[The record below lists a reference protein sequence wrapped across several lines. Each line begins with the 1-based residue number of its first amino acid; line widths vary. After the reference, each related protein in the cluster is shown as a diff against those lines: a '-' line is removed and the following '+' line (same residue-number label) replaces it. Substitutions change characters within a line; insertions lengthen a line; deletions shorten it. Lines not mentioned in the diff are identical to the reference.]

1 VHRPSTSSSLIISYG
16 TNVAVA
22 VLSLVNVLVVARA
35 LGPSGRG
42 DVALLTTI
50 SFLTANAALL
60 GVNEANANI
69 AGANEETRPALA
81 SNSVVLAV
89 LFGAAAAGIIGGLRI
104 VFPGIGGDVRPLL
117 FAIALAFLP
126 VLVLQ
131 MYLDYLVQ
139 AEYGF
144 VVSNLAWL
152 LAPLTSVVA
161 NAALALAGALT
172 VGRAFG
178 NWLVGQT
185 LGTIV
190 LAAFVLFRSA
200 GFGRPDARLAR
211 GALGF
216 GLRTHLG
223 RTMMLGN
230 YRLDQWLLGAI
241 AGSRELG
248 LYSVAVAW
256 SEALFF
262 LPTVLGRVQ
271 RPDLVRASP
280 AEAARQA
287 VVGFRFATLVTAV
300 LAAAL
305 VVLAPVLCVDVFG
318 ERFHGS
324 ISQLRI
330 LVLGAFGMTALKLLV
345 NAMTARNLPLRGA
358 LGIGFAFAATVALDL
373 VLIPSHGGLG
383 AAIASTLAYSSGG
396 IAVAILF
403 VRAFRLSPAELVPRR
418 GDVRWLWQ
426 KARTVRA
433 TPPPAEPER
442 TLT

>member
-1 VHRPSTSSSLIISYG
+1 MRRPSAVSSLVITYG

-60 GVNEANANI
+60 GVNEANSNI
-69 AGANEETRPALA
+69 AGADEDARPALA
-81 SNSVVLAV
+81 TNSVVLAL
-89 LFGAAAAGIIGGLRI
+89 LFGVAAAGIIGGLI
-104 VFPGIGGDVRPLL
+104 VIFPGIGGDLRPFLL
-117 FAIALAFLP
+117 GLALAFLP

-131 MYLDYLVQ
+131 TYLDYLVQ

-152 LAPLTSVVA
+152 LAPVTNVVA
-161 NAALALAGALT
+161 NSALALAGQLT

-178 NWLVGQT
+178 TWLVGQT
-185 LGTIV
+185 LWTLL
-190 LAAFVLFRSA
+190 LAAFVSFRSA

-211 GALGF
+211 ASLGF

-256 SEALFF
+256 SEGLFF

-280 AEAARQA
+280 DEAVRQA
-287 VVGFRFATLVTAV
+287 AVGFRFATVVTAV

-305 VVLAPVLCVDVFG
+305 AVLAPVLCVDVFG
-318 ERFHGS
+318 DHFHGS
-324 ISQLRI
+324 VSQLRI
-330 LVLGAFGMTALKLLV
+330 LVIGAFGMTALKLFV
-345 NAMTARNLPLRGA
+345 NAMTARNLPLRGS
-358 LGIGFAFAATVALDL
+358 LGVAFAFAATIVLDL
-373 VLIPSHGGLG
+373 ILIPSHGGMG
-383 AAIASTLAYSSGG
+383 AAIASSLAYSVGG
-396 IAVAILF
+396 IAVGILF
-403 VRAFRLSPAELVPRR
+403 VRAFRISPAELVPRR
-418 GDVRWLWQ
+418 GDLGRLWRT
-426 KARTVRA
+426 ARLLRGA
-433 TPPPAEPER
+433 PAPTEPER
-442 TLT
+442 TLS

>member
-1 VHRPSTSSSLIISYG
+1 MRRPSTSSSLILTYG

-50 SFLTANAALL
+50 CFLTANAALL

-69 AGANEETRPALA
+69 AGANEDARPALA
-81 SNSVVLAV
+81 TNSVVLAV
-89 LFGAAAAGIIGGLRI
+89 LFGAAAAGIIGGLRA

-117 FAIALAFLP
+117 IALALAFLP

-131 MYLDYLVQ
+131 IYLDYLVQ

-152 LAPLTSVVA
+152 LAPVTNVVG
-161 NAALALAGALT
+161 NGALALAGVLT

-178 NWLVGQT
+178 AWLVGQT
-185 LGTIV
+185 LGTII
-190 LAAFVLFRSA
+190 LAAFVLFRST
-200 GFGRPDARLAR
+200 GFGRPDPGLAR
-211 GALGF
+211 TSVGF

-280 AEAARQA
+280 EEATREAA
-287 VVGFRFATLVTAV
+287 VGFRFATLVTAA

-305 VVLAPVLCVDVFG
+305 AVLAPVLCVDVFG
-318 ERFHGS
+318 ARFHGS

-358 LGIGFAFAATVALDL
+358 LGIAFAFAATIVLDL

-383 AAIASTLAYSSGG
+383 AAVASALAYSVGG
-396 IAVAILF
+396 VVVAILF
-403 VRAFRLSPAELVPRR
+403 VHAFRLSPAELVPRR
-418 GDVRWLWQ
+418 GDLRWLWRA
-426 KARTVRA
+426 ARTVRA
-433 TPPPAEPER
+433 APAPAEPER

>member
-1 VHRPSTSSSLIISYG
+1 MTYG
-16 TNVAVA
+16 TNVATA
-22 VLSLVNVLVVARA
+22 VLGLVNVLVVARA

-50 SFLTANAALL
+50 SFLTANFALL

-81 SNSVVLAV
+81 SNSVLLSL
-89 LFGAAAAGIIGGLRI
+89 LFGAAAAGIIGGLI
-104 VFPGIGGDVRPLL
+104 AVFPGIGGDVRPLL
-117 FAIALAFLP
+117 LALALAFLP

-131 MYLDYLVQ
+131 IYLDYLVQ

-144 VVSNLAWL
+144 VVSNVAWL
-152 LAPLTSVVA
+152 IGPVTNVVA
-161 NAALALAGALT
+161 NAALALAGVLT

-178 NWLVGQT
+178 VWLAGQT
-185 LGTIV
+185 LGTII

-211 GALGF
+211 ASLGF

-230 YRLDQWLLGAI
+230 YRFDQWLLGAI

-280 AEAARQA
+280 DEAAREA
-287 VVGFRFATLVTAV
+287 AVGFRFATVVTAV

-305 VVLAPVLCVDVFG
+305 AVLAPVLCVDVFG
-318 ERFHGS
+318 DRFHGS

-330 LVLGAFGMTALKLLV
+330 LVLGAFGIVALKLLV

-358 LGIGFAFAATVALDL
+358 LGVAFAFAATVVLDL
-373 VLIPSHGGLG
+373 ALIPSHGGLG
-383 AAIASTLAYSSGG
+383 AAIASTLAYSFGG
-396 IAVAILF
+396 IAVAVLF

-418 GDVRWLWQ
+418 GDLRWLWQ
-426 KARTVRA
+426 TARVVRGA
-433 TPPPAEPER
+433 PAPSEPER